1 MQRGR
6 KKKLDVRDW
15 VLARITEKP
24 RSLADLS
31 RLFRKTSIDATH
43 TTLYSAIRELHGVHP
58 KWPDAPRRIHIGSV
72 VLIKGRLHKRYELG
86 DKPDCEDA
94 KPSTTYAAEYARRKR
109 AKERGE
115 READEARKEAER
127 RKTLKRRLVPDV
139 LTAALF
145 AHIRKGDGN
154 DR

>member
-6 KKKLDVRDW
+6 KKKVEIRDW
-15 VLARITEKP
+15 VLAKITEQP

-31 RLFRKTSIDATH
+31 RLFKRTNIDATH

-58 KWPDAPRRIHIGSV
+58 KWPDAPRKIHIGSV
-72 VLIKGRLHKRYELG
+72 VLIKGRLYKRYELG

-94 KPSTTYAAEYARRKR
+94 APSKTYAAEYARRKR
-109 AKERGE
+109 AKERAE

-127 RKTLKRRLVPDV
+127 RKALKRRPTVDV
-139 LTAALF
+139 LSAALF
-145 AHIRKGDGN
+145 SHVRKVS
-154 DR
+154 

>member
-1 MQRGR
+1 MQTGR
-6 KKKLDVRDW
+6 KKKTEVRDW
-15 VLARITEKP
+15 VLARIDEQP

-31 RLFRKTSIDATH
+31 RLFRKTNIDATH
-43 TTLYSAIRELHGVHP
+43 TTLYSAICELRGDQK
-58 KWPDAPRRIHIGSV
+58 KWPGSVRKIRIGSV
-72 VLIKGRLHKRYELG
+72 VLLKGRLHKRYERG
-86 DKPDCEDA
+86 TEPDCEDA

-127 RKTLKRRLVPDV
+127 RKALKRKPVMDE

-145 AHIRKGDGN
+145 SRPK
-154 DR
+154 R

>member
-6 KKKLDVRDW
+6 KKKTEVRDW
-15 VLARITEKP
+15 VLERITEKP

-31 RLFRKTSIDATH
+31 RLFRTTHIDATH
-43 TTLYSAIRELHGVHP
+43 TTLYSAIRELRGDQK
-58 KWPDAPRRIHIGSV
+58 KWPGSERKIRIGSV

-86 DKPDCEDA
+86 NAPDCEDA
-94 KPSTTYAAEYARRKR
+94 APSKTYSAEYARRKR
-109 AKERGE
+109 AKERAE

-127 RKTLKRRLVPDV
+127 RKALKRKPVMDE

-145 AHIRKGDGN
+145 SRPT
-154 DR
+154 R